1 MGLFEDFSRILET
14 RLEEFLKNNPHLE
27 LQALEE
33 QLREQEEETTRILA
47 SCRLREK
54 QLESEILTTA
64 KEVQRWHVRIDKAKA
79 ANRYDLVKPAQEREA
94 ALLRQGN
101 QLWGQMKGVK
111 ERITQTV
118 DLHQKIKQRRKD
130 VHVKVVEAQ
139 NARAAAK
146 AQAKAQASS
155 QDAAWQEKQWQTSAW
170 NQKTDYSS
178 SNPSTHT
185 SLDDLEKTFSQ
196 WETDAELDQM
206 KRDMGK

>member
-33 QLREQEEETTRILA
+33 QLREQEAETTRLLA
-47 SCRLREK
+47 SFRMREK

-64 KEVQRWHVRIDKAKA
+64 KEVQRWHVRIDKAKT
-79 ANRYDLVKPAQEREA
+79 ANRYDLVQPAQEREA

-118 DLHQKIKQRRKD
+118 DLNQKIKQRRKD
-130 VHVKVVEAQ
+130 VQAKVVEAQ

-146 AQAKAQASS
+146 AQVSQEAQS
-155 QDAAWQEKQWQTSAW
+155 QEKQWQTSAW
-170 NQKTDYSS
+170 NQKTDYSFNNS
-178 SNPSTHT
+178 SART
-185 SLDDLEKTFSQ
+185 SLDDLEATFSK
-196 WETDAELDQM
+196 WEMDEELDQM
-206 KRDMGK
+206 KRDLGK